1 MNYYLPTY
9 EDIEEMN
16 YYWRPNYVSARRAKQ
31 HLNRSRDNM
40 ASFYAR
46 DCYDYLED
54 DDEMVYER

>member
-16 YYWRPNYVSARRAKQ
+16 ADWRPNYVSARRAKQ

-40 ASFYAR
+40 ASFYVC
-46 DCYDYLED
+46 DHYDYLED
-54 DDEMVYER
+54 DNEMEYER

>member
-1 MNYYLPTY
+1 MDYYLPTY

-16 YYWRPNYVSARRAKQ
+16 NYWRPNYVSARRAMQ

-54 DDEMVYER
+54 DDEMKYER

>member
-16 YYWRPNYVSARRAKQ
+16 DYWRPNYVSARRAKQ

-46 DCYDYLED
+46 DCYDYIED
-54 DDEMVYER
+54 DDEMEYER